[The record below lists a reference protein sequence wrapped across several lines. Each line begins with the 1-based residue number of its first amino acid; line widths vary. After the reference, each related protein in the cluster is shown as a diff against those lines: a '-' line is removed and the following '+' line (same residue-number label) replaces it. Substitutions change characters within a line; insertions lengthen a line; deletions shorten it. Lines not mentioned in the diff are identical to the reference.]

1 MSTHEEQ
8 IARDASDLERFG
20 YKQELKRDLGTFSSF
35 AVAFSYISPSTGIF
49 TLFFLGMSAL
59 GGFLFWT
66 WPVVAGM
73 QLIVALN
80 FAELSSHFPVAGSVY
95 QWTKYLANRGYAWI
109 TGWFYLFAGILTVA
123 SVCATLPIALLP
135 MLNSMFG
142 WSLNTDLGSAD
153 QRIAALVTLIL
164 ITVLNIYGVK
174 VVAIVNNTGVFFE
187 VLGMVVFAVFLAVVH
202 NNQGAGVIFDS
213 DKSGN
218 IFQFPA
224 PLTLSFFL
232 VGMFMSLYVI
242 YGFDTASTLAEETRN
257 PREGAP
263 KAVIASVIGSFII
276 GAIFLWGVLIAV
288 PDMGEAV
295 ASFATGPQQ
304 VIESVMS
311 TFGATLYL
319 FVVVAAIF
327 VCCMSILTST
337 IRLAFGM
344 ARDNQLPFSKTMSR
358 VSPRL
363 HTPVW
368 TCVIVGALAALP
380 FIQFAGAAV
389 IAVGA
394 TASIYF
400 SYLLGN
406 LAFMRARMKG
416 WPRTKAPF
424 SLRGWGK
431 VVNVVA
437 ILWGAAMLLNFL
449 TPSPVDSAF
458 DPAAEEAGASYMR
471 IISNPKPI
479 QTDYYE
485 EGEQLVDFKIDFLNE
500 IPVIWTVFSVI
511 LIAGA
516 IYYFAAQK
524 RKPFEPV
531 HPPEEEDL
539 SGIAPATAEGAG

>member
-1 MSTHEEQ
+1 MSLYEEQ
-8 IARDASDLERFG
+8 HARDQADLERFG

-59 GGFLFWT
+59 GAWLFWT
-66 WPVVAGM
+66 WPLVALM

-135 MLNSMFG
+135 MLNNMFD
-142 WSLNTDLGSAD
+142 WNLNTNLGSAD
-153 QRIAALVTLIL
+153 QRVVAVVTLIL

-187 VLGMVVFAVFLAVVH
+187 ILGMVVFAVFLAIVH
-202 NNQGAGVIFDS
+202 NNQGFGVIFDS
-213 DKSGN
+213 SKSGN
-218 IFQFPA
+218 FAEFPA
-224 PLTLSFFL
+224 PFTWSFFL

-257 PREGAP
+257 PRQGAP
-263 KAVIASVIGSFII
+263 KAVIAAVIGSFII
-276 GAIFLWGVLIAV
+276 GAVFLWGVLIAV
-288 PDMGEAV
+288 PDMEEAV
-295 ASFATGPQQ
+295 TSFATGPQQ

-344 ARDNQLPFSKTMSR
+344 ARDDQLPFSKTMAK

-363 HTPVW
+363 HTPVA
-368 TCVIVGALAALP
+368 TCIIVAALAAVP

-394 TASIYF
+394 TASIYL

-416 WPRTKAPF
+416 WPRSRAPF
-424 SLRGWGK
+424 SLGGWGK

-449 TPSPVDSAF
+449 TPS
-458 DPAAEEAGASYMR
+458 AATSGLDQGDASNSSFMR
-471 IISNPKPI
+471 IISNPKPV

-485 EGEQLVDFKIDFLNE
+485 PGEQLVDFKIDFLND

-511 LIAGA
+511 LLAGA

-531 HPPEEEDL
+531 RPPEDEDL
-539 SGIAPATAEGAG
+539 SGIAAAGAEGAG

>member
-20 YKQELKRDLGTFSSF
+20 YKQELKRALGTVRSF
-35 AVAFSYISPSTGIF
+35 AVAFSYISPATGIF
-49 TLFFLGMSAL
+49 TLVYLGMSAL
-59 GGFLFWT
+59 GSFLFWT

-135 MLNSMFG
+135 MLNNMFG
-142 WSLNTDLGSAD
+142 WSLNTELGSAD
-153 QRIAALVTLIL
+153 QRVAALVTLAL
-164 ITVLNIYGVK
+164 ITILNIYGVK

-187 VLGMVVFAVFLAVVH
+187 ILGMVVFAVFLAIVH
-202 NNQGAGVIFDS
+202 NNQGLGVIFDG

-224 PLTLSFFL
+224 PLTASFFL

-257 PREGAP
+257 PRVGAP

-319 FVVVAAIF
+319 LVVVAAIF

-344 ARDNQLPFSKTMSR
+344 ARDDQLPFSKTMSR
-358 VSPRL
+358 VSPTL
-363 HTPVW
+363 HTPIW
-368 TCVIVGALAALP
+368 TCVIVGALAAIP

-406 LAFMRARMKG
+406 LAFMRARAKG
-416 WPRTKAPF
+416 WPKTKAPF
-424 SLRGWGK
+424 SLGGWGK

-449 TPSPVDSAF
+449 TPSPVNSAF
-458 DPAAEEAGASYMR
+458 DPKAEGAAYMR

-479 QTDYYE
+479 QTDYYV
-485 EGEQLVDFKIDFLNE
+485 EGDQLVDFKIDFLNK
-500 IPVIWTVFSVI
+500 IPVIWTVFS
-511 LIAGA
+511 LIAIVGA
-516 IYYFAAQK
+516 IYYFAFQK
-524 RKPFEPV
+524 KKPFEAV

-539 SGIAPATAEGAG
+539 TGIAPATT